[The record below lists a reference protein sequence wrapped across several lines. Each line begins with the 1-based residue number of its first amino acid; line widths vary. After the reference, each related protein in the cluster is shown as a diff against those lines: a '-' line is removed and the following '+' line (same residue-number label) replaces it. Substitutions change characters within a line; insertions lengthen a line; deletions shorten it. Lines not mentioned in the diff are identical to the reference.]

1 VGLEPVAAP
10 YDGKVFIA
18 DTSAWAHSDHPRI
31 QAEWLGAIPRGQI
44 ATTPIVA
51 FEVLRSARNGD
62 EFDAKAADLA
72 DLRDVPITRSVTN
85 AAIRAFRELAHRQPL
100 FHRSVTNEDLL
111 IAAAA
116 QDAFRVDVDA
126 LGIVSG
132 RRLTPDG
139 SAQDRH
145 RDERRPSHRHR
156 YH

>member
-1 VGLEPVAAP
+1 VA
-10 YDGKVFIA
+10 G
-18 DTSAWAHSDHPRI
+18 RN
-31 QAEWLGAIPRGQI
+31 PRGQI

-116 QDAFRVDVDA
+116 QDAAVGVLHYDA
-126 LGIVSG
+126 DFDTLATVLEFESRWIA
-132 RRLTPDG
+132 PAG
-139 SAQDRH
+139 SL
-145 RDERRPSHRHR
+145 
-156 YH
+156 